1 MNKIP
6 LIIMR
11 EYLTRVRKRSFIV
24 MTILGPLLMAAMFV
38 VPAYLSTKQE
48 EKRVIH
54 VIDETHWFTDKFEGN
69 PNYSFIYLY
78 TDVETAKNKLK
89 GNPAMAVLYIP
100 EPKLNVPQ
108 NAYFYSN
115 KPPSFNLQSYVTQVL
130 NREIEKQNLAG
141 SIQRD
146 ILKNNGKLSDTSA
159 SALLV
164 EKILK
169 DSRSNI
175 QLNTIRVD
183 ETGGEQK
190 SYTEAYM
197 IAGMFSA
204 IMIYMFIFMFGAQV
218 MRGVIEEKTNRIVE
232 VIISSVKPFQLMMGK
247 IIGIALVGLTQFL
260 LWIVITFT
268 IIAAVSA
275 AFPSTFGNQK
285 SKTELIMPQSTGGNQ
300 QLDQIRQS
308 QTSNAVMDAIRSINF
323 PILILS
329 FIFYFIGGYLLYGA
343 LFGAI
348 GSAVDNDADTQ
359 QFMLPITVPLI
370 LAIMMLQAVV
380 NNPEGPIAFWFSIIP
395 LTSPIIMMVR
405 IPFGVPY
412 WQLGLSMGL
421 LILGFIFT
429 TWLSA
434 KIYRT
439 GILMYGKKVNYR
451 ELWKW
456 LRYKG

>member
-6 LIIMR
+6 LIIKR

-89 GNPAMAVLYIP
+89 GNPALAVLYIP

-175 QLNTIRVD
+175 QLNTIKVD

-247 IIGIALVGLTQFL
+247 IIGIAMVGLTQFL
-260 LWIVITFT
+260 LWIIITFT
-268 IIAAVSA
+268 IITAVSA

-285 SKTELIMPQSTGGNQ
+285 SKAELIMPQNTGGNQ

-308 QTSNAVMDAIRSINF
+308 QTSNAVMDAIKSINF
-323 PILILS
+323 PVLILS

-412 WQLGLSMGL
+412 WQLALSMGL

>member
-1 MNKIP
+1 
-6 LIIMR
+6 
-11 EYLTRVRKRSFIV
+11 

-38 VPAYLSTKQE
+38 IPAYLSTKQE

-69 PNYSFIYLY
+69 PNYTFIYLY
-78 TDVETAKNKLK
+78 TDIETAKLKLK

-100 EPKLNVPQ
+100 EPKINVPQ

-115 KPPSFNLQSYVTQVL
+115 KAPSFNLQTYVTQVL

-146 ILKNNGKLSDTSA
+146 ILKNTGQLSDTSA

-169 DSRSNI
+169 DSQSNI
-175 QLNTIRVD
+175 HLNTIRVD

-247 IIGIALVGLTQFL
+247 IIGIALVGLTQFI
-260 LWIVITFT
+260 LWIVITFM
-268 IIAAVSA
+268 IITAVSQ

-285 SKTELIMPQSTGGNQ
+285 SKAEMVMPQSTGTNQ
-300 QLDQIRQS
+300 QIDQVMKS

-323 PILILS
+323 PLLILS

-421 LILGFIFT
+421 LVLGFVFT

-456 LRYKG
+456 IRYKG